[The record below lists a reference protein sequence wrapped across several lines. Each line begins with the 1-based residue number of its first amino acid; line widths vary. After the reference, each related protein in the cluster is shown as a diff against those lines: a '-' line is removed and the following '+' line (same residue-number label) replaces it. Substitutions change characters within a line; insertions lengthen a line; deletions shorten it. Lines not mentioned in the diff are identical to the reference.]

1 MHGDQGRPSV
11 TEKVEILGLSFDN
24 LTMQEA
30 LTTIERYIQE
40 REPRKI
46 FTPNVQL
53 LLWSRKDPFL
63 RQVYQSCDLL
73 TVDGMAI
80 FYASKILGTPFKES
94 LSASLMFFPL
104 LKIAEQKGYRVYL
117 VGAKENVV
125 CKAVDNIRASYP
137 RINIVG
143 WHHGYFDVTAP
154 GEVLDDIKAKRP
166 DILLVGMTSPMKEKL
181 VEANLQ
187 EMNVPVSLGVGGM
200 FDIASGEADFA
211 PDWIRKMCMEWFYRL
226 VQEPRRMWRR
236 YLYSNSEFIWLI
248 SKELIRKRLLRPIIG
263 GQRSK

>member
-1 MHGDQGRPSV
+1 M

-30 LTTIERYIQE
+30 LATIGQFIQE
-40 REPRKI
+40 RRPRKI

-53 LLWSRKDPFL
+53 LIWSRKDPFL
-63 RQVYQSCDLL
+63 HKVYQSCDLL

-80 FYASKILGTPFKES
+80 YYASKLLGTPFKAS
-94 LSASLMFFPL
+94 LSASLMFIPL

-117 VGAKENVV
+117 VGAKDAVV
-125 CKAVDNIRASYP
+125 RKAVDNIKNDYP

-154 GEVLDDIKAKRP
+154 GELISDIKTKRP
-166 DILLVGMTSPMKEKL
+166 DILLIGMTSPMKELL
-181 VEANLQ
+181 VETNLL

-200 FDIASGEADFA
+200 FDIAAGEADFA
-211 PDWIRKMCMEWFYRL
+211 PDWIRKICLEWFYRL

-236 YLYSNSEFIWLI
+236 YLYSNSVFVWLI
-248 SKELIRKRLLRPIIG
+248 LKELVCRRLLGPLVGSKRT
-263 GQRSK
+263 RSHQ